1 MNFRANMSCPWSNL
15 SSARPKVI
23 TRIGFGAGYASFREL
38 EAVEI
43 SCAISRIFG
52 STQNPDTL

>member
-1 MNFRANMSCPWSNL
+1 MSCPRSNL
-15 SSARPKVI
+15 SSAQPKVI